1 MSEINIEIEKE
12 RAVSLLPSRQVLKCL
27 RNGKVGD
34 VAFETILI
42 LIKQAE
48 QVGFNAQGQ
57 AYAMGLSLWAR
68 HAQGGTIYIETDQ
81 NAVDGLSLSLGV
93 DLPN

>member
-1 MSEINIEIEKE
+1 MSEINIEIEKNTAE
-12 RAVSLLPSRQVLKCL
+12 TLLPDRQVLKCL
-27 RNGKVGD
+27 RNGKLGD
-34 VAFETILI
+34 VTKETVLL

-57 AYAMGLSLWAR
+57 AYSMGLALWAR
-68 HAQGGTIYIETDQ
+68 HAQGGTIYIETDPDS
-81 NAVDGLSLSLGV
+81 VDALSLSLGV